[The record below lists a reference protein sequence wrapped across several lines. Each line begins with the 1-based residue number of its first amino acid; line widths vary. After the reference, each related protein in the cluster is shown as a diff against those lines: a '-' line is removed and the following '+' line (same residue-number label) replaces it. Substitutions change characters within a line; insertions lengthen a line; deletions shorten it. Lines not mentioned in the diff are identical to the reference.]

1 MLTENPDV
9 AQSAFGPHRVITD
22 RWKGMSPEDL
32 EEIRRVQDL
41 QRQEKKRIEEEE
53 QEREKEWERQRLAN
67 ARAGML
73 MEREQDRVRKGL
85 DRDQADANAR
95 LAAEQKAQ

>member
-22 RWKGMSPEDL
+22 RWKGMSPEQL
-32 EEIRRVQDL
+32 EDIRRTQEL

-53 QEREKEWERQRLAN
+53 KEREKEWEAQRLAN
-67 ARAGML
+67 ARAGIL

-85 DRDQADANAR
+85 DREQADANQR
-95 LAAEQKAQ
+95 LGAEQKSQ